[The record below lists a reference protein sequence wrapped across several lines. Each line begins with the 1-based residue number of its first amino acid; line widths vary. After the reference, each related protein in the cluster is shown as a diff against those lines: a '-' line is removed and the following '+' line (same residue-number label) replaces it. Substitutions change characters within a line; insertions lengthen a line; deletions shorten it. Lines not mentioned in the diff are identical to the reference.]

1 MPDTNSDSLRLA
13 GRLRSGLLLVSVLL
27 LGLAAGAGEAGA
39 QEASHEGTR
48 IEIGPAYGN
57 VQGDD
62 FDGIGWG
69 VGGELQLRRAWSSGW
84 SLGVAGRYTLHE
96 ASDVEDRLALIN
108 AALEPRYTFDAD
120 GLPFDPVFG
129 GRAGFTRWDLTVRQ
143 AGVSADFA
151 ANGLE
156 VGGTAGAR
164 FGLSESVDLEIR
176 GVASLITYDDVTS
189 EVEGSSLFQDGTFP
203 RSGTLGAYF
212 GVQGALTLP
221 FP

>member
-1 MPDTNSDSLRLA
+1 MPETSSDSAELTGGLRT
-13 GRLRSGLLLVSVLL
+13 GFLLVAALL

-57 VQGDD
+57 MEGDD
-62 FDGIGWG
+62 FDGVGRG

-84 SLGVAGRYTLHE
+84 SVGVAGRYTLHE
-96 ASDVEDRLALIN
+96 ASDVDDRLALIS
-108 AALEPRYTFDAD
+108 AVLEPRYTFHAE

-129 GRAGFTRWDLTVRQ
+129 GRAGFSRWDLTARQ
-143 AGVSADFA
+143 GGVTADFA

-164 FGLSESVDLEIR
+164 FALSESVDLEVR
-176 GVASLITYDDVTS
+176 GVASLITFDDVTS
-189 EVEGSSLFQDGTFP
+189 QAKGSSLFQGGTFQQ
-203 RSGTLGAYF
+203 SGTLGAYF
-212 GVQGALTLP
+212 GVQGALTFPLP
-221 FP
+221 

>member
-1 MPDTNSDSLRLA
+1 MPETNSDTVKLA
-13 GRLRSGLLLVSVLL
+13 GGRRTALLLVLVLL
-27 LGLAAGAGEAGA
+27 PGLAAVPAGADA

-57 VQGDD
+57 MEADD

-69 VGGELQLRRAWSSGW
+69 VGGELQIRRAWSSGW
-84 SLGVAGRYTLHE
+84 SLGVAGRYTSHE
-96 ASDVEDRLALIN
+96 ASDLDDRLALIT
-108 AALEPRYTFDAD
+108 AVLAPRYTFDAD

-129 GRAGFTRWDLTVRQ
+129 ARAGFSRWDVAARQ
-143 AGVSADFA
+143 GGVTADFS

-164 FGLSESVDLEIR
+164 FGLSESADLEIR
-176 GVASLITYDDVTS
+176 GVASLLTYGDVTS
-189 EVEGSSLFQDGTFP
+189 EAEGSSLFQGGTLQQ
-203 RSGTLGAYF
+203 SGTLGAYF
-212 GVQGALTLP
+212 GVQGALTFP

>member
-1 MPDTNSDSLRLA
+1 MPETNSHSLQLA
-13 GRLRSGLLLVSVLL
+13 GELRSGFLLLSALL
-27 LGLAAGAGEAGA
+27 LGFATAAGEARA
-39 QEASHEGTR
+39 QDASHEGTR

-57 VQGDD
+57 MQGDD
-62 FDGIGWG
+62 FDGTGWG
-69 VGGELQLRRAWSSGW
+69 VGGELQIRRAWSSGW
-84 SLGVAGRYTLHE
+84 SVGVAGRYTLHE

-108 AALEPRYTFDAD
+108 AVLEPRYTFDAER
-120 GLPFDPVFG
+120 LPFDPVIG
-129 GRAGFTRWDLTVRQ
+129 GRAGFSRWDLTVRQ
-143 AGVSADFA
+143 GGVSADFA

-176 GVASLITYDDVTS
+176 GVASLVTYDDVTS
-189 EVEGSSLFQDGTFP
+189 EVEGSSLFPGGTLP

-212 GVQGALTLP
+212 GVQGALTFP